1 MYITSIYNDN
11 ILINIK
17 DLYSSINTKITLND
31 YITKQINK
39 KLSNKCNSDGL
50 IIKNSIRIINR
61 NTGSFNLTSD
71 ILYNITYKA
80 DILFPNEGSII
91 ENCKIIY
98 SSDILYIAYNKL
110 SSLIIIIPKNFI
122 DIDIDIKKNNYINI
136 ICLDKYFEINDK
148 YMFIIGMPYITNNTI
163 QDF

>member
-1 MYITSIYNDN
+1 M
-11 ILINIK
+11 INIK
-17 DLYSSINTKITLND
+17 DIYSSTNTKIRLD
-31 YITKQINK
+31 EYITKLLNK

-91 ENCKIIY
+91 ENYK
-98 SSDILYIAYNKL
+98 
-110 SSLIIIIPKNFI
+110 
-122 DIDIDIKKNNYINI
+122 NYI
-136 ICLDKYFEINDK
+136 
-148 YMFIIGMPYITNNTI
+148 
-163 QDF
+163 